1 MLSST
6 SADSNHALTSLLATA
21 TAALDTDRRAAKS
34 CIHQAAALLGID
46 LRLGGSG
53 PAERPYLQGGLATW
67 QAKRIRSYIADKL
80 DSRIR
85 ATDLAGVV
93 QLSTSHFHRA
103 FRRTFAETPAAY
115 IMKRRVR
122 RAQELM
128 LASRR
133 PLSQVA
139 LECGM
144 CDQAHLCRAF
154 RRFVGIS
161 PNAWRRQ
168 FLVDPADG
176 SVAREI
182 GRATPQRST

>member
-6 SADSNHALTSLLATA
+6 SADSNAALASLLATA
-21 TAALDTDRRAAKS
+21 TAALDTDRGAAKNCIQRAAT
-34 CIHQAAALLGID
+34 LLGID
-46 LRLGGSG
+46 LRLGGEG
-53 PAERPYLQGGLATW
+53 PAERPYLRGGLATW

-80 DSRIR
+80 DSRLL
-85 ATDLAGVV
+85 AAELAGVV

-103 FRRTFAETPAAY
+103 FRKTFGETPAAY
-115 IMKRRVR
+115 IMKRRIR

-128 LASRR
+128 LSSRK

-144 CDQAHLCRAF
+144 CDQAHLCRSF
-154 RRFVGIS
+154 RRFVGIN

-176 SVAREI
+176 FVGREI
-182 GRATPQRST
+182 PIQHTQR